1 MHMGAG
7 KTTKFFVSPC
17 STPLIPRQ
25 TPQALAP
32 LVALT
37 PTTSQPLSRPSPT
50 TLLPRSLR
58 PCRNPTAAL
67 PIHNIHDRSFLT
79 DQSDPESARQWPK
92 ANGINVR
99 GTPLGTPDFTESYL
113 FGKGIKH
120 RELLCC
126 IKDVAVACFPREVVA
141 MLAGAAGPRLT
152 HLLKSVET
160 KPRTE
165 TWMIEKDSA
174 HLSTWLHC
182 LTASSDL
189 DMALGLVDK
198 DLLTD

>member
-1 MHMGAG
+1 VDIFAYIAWHEGDL
-7 KTTKFFVSPC
+7 TTKAVKNRIYVHPSARAGWAHYID
-17 STPLIPRQ
+17 TVPRD
-25 TPQALAP
+25 
-32 LVALT
+32 
-37 PTTSQPLSRPSPT
+37 
-50 TLLPRSLR
+50 
-58 PCRNPTAAL
+58 PTAAL
-67 PIHNIHDRSFLT
+67 PIHNIPDRSFLT